1 MRASTL
7 AGEVDVD
14 LATDR
19 FLVVDVETTG
29 WAPPA
34 AAITEIA
41 AVLVTEGRTEEAFS
55 TLVNPGMAIPRQIT
69 RLTGIS
75 DAMVADAPPVEDVL
89 DAFLERASGTV
100 LVGHNL
106 GFDLSFLNAA
116 IIGSDRAPLT
126 NPWIDTL
133 VLARDAL
140 GGCVPNFRLATLATF
155 LDLPNKPAHRAM
167 CDALATADLLQA
179 LVDRLSVRAGAPQA
193 RVVSPAPVA
202 GRSRGVVEPGRSTR
216 TDARR

>member
-1 MRASTL
+1 MRAATL

-41 AVLVTEGRTEEAFS
+41 AVLVADGRSAEVFS
-55 TLVNPGMAIPRQIT
+55 ALVNPGMAIPRQIT
-69 RLTGIS
+69 ALTGIS
-75 DAMVADAPPVEDVL
+75 DAMVADAPPVGDVL
-89 DAFLERASGTV
+89 DAFLASAHGTV

-116 IIGSDRAPLT
+116 VTGSGRAPLE
-126 NPWIDTL
+126 NPRIDTL
-133 VLARDAL
+133 VLARQAL

-167 CDALATADLLQA
+167 SDALATADLLRVLAEHLANHTGEGQSRA
-179 LVDRLSVRAGAPQA
+179 GSPGAMTVDRRDLQGTERSARA
-193 RVVSPAPVA
+193 
-202 GRSRGVVEPGRSTR
+202 E
-216 TDARR
+216 ARR